1 METSVPYLRTAKF
14 KFLTQL
20 SANEI
25 QGNTVSFRLLAE
37 QEQSNFI
44 IKVLEIQEGKV
55 PSERSVL
62 RVREPE
68 RDLSEDRRG
77 NNGFFMKLHR
87 EHINRY
93 GVSFILS

>member
-1 METSVPYLRTAKF
+1 MF
-14 KFLTQL
+14 IIITQL
-20 SANEI
+20 STNEI
-25 QGNTVSFRLLAE
+25 EGNTVNFRLLAE
-37 QEQSNFI
+37 QEQSKFI

-68 RDLSEDRRG
+68 RDLSEDGRE
-77 NNGFFMKLHR
+77 NSGFFMKLHR